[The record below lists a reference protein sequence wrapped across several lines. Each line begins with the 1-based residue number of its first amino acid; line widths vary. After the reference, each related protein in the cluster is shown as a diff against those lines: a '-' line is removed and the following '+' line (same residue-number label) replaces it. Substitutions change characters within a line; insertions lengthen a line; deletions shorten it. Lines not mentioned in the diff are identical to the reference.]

1 MLATGVTVSQ
11 MQPSM
16 VQRPSPQG
24 DLSEVDFIKAA
35 SSLLPPLGSKTLCLK

>member
-24 DLSEVDFIKAA
+24 DLSEVDFIKQ
-35 SSLLPPLGSKTLCLK
+35 LLLFCHHWALKLCV